1 MKSLF
6 ATITAT
12 GLVYMLMSLIAGNWY
27 PFQWHWGL
35 RIVTVLWL
43 IATWREIL
51 HNNSD
56 NINKK

>member
-1 MKSLF
+1 
-6 ATITAT
+6 
-12 GLVYMLMSLIAGNWY
+12 VYMLMSLIAGNWY